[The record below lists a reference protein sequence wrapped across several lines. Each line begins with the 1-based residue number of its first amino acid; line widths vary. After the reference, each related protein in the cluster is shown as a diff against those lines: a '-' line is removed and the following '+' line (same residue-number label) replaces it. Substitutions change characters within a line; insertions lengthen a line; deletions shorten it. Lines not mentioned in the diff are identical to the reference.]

1 MIAKRILE
9 IESEHLFQDL
19 DNPEALITFDPD
31 RHPGNYRLKVENGH
45 IQIYPIDWGQML
57 SITAQ
62 QREEI
67 FTLFAL
73 AQILKVTGPT
83 DWASHQIIQ
92 TMDLTIEIDILK
104 QALKRYFP
112 SLEMNEVTAY
122 YSLLAAMSD
131 LDLQPHIGYF
141 DFIRA
146 IIQLSQYEVFLEG
159 PIRTPVEK
167 LKEAISLRVEGL
179 LSQMELTFK
188 EKAQIGIQQL
198 SSKIQQNIFES
209 FNNDVEYIQSSQLE
223 DEENASC
230 PEALTKHGL

>member
-1 MIAKRILE
+1 MIAKKILE
-9 IESEHLFQDL
+9 VEGEHLFQSL
-19 DNPEALITFDPD
+19 DDPEALITFDPD

-92 TMDLTIEIDILK
+92 TMDLTIETDILK
-104 QALKRYFP
+104 RALKRYFP
-112 SLEMNEVTAY
+112 SLEVNEVTAY
-122 YSLLAAMSD
+122 YSVLATLSD
-131 LDLQPHIGYF
+131 LNLQPHIGYF

-146 IIQLSQYEVFLEG
+146 VIQLSQYEAFLKE
-159 PIRTPVEK
+159 PIRTPIARFKEVIG
-167 LKEAISLRVEGL
+167 LKAEDL

-188 EKAQIGIQQL
+188 EKARIGIHQM
-198 SSKIQQNIFES
+198 SSRIQENISEFFDIDTNIQN
-209 FNNDVEYIQSSQLE
+209 SQLGE
-223 DEENASC
+223 KEESSC
-230 PEALTKHGL
+230 PKALTKYGP